1 MIKKMITLAD
11 SKMAEN
17 VVCVSRPWRKMAIFA
32 KIRRNKKYIILNY
45 QINTFLSHDSNSL
58 NLT

>member
-1 MIKKMITLAD
+1 MITLAD

-17 VVCVSRPWRKMAIFA
+17 LVCVSRPWRKIAIFA
-32 KIRRNKKYIILNY
+32 KIRKNKKYIILNY